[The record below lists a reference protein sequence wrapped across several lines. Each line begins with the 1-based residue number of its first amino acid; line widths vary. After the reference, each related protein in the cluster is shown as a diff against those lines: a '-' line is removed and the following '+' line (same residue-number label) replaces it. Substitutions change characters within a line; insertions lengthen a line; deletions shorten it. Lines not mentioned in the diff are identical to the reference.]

1 MQPRPDSIQLT
12 LQSALDL
19 KVALDV
25 RIDPIDLALFIRDTG
40 PKEPWANVHIDGKT
54 IVGNTTLGVEST
66 HTPIVNSTTW
76 LNYVHNTVFQ
86 KETAL
91 SVRGKTTS
99 YLGVLKSKVTMD
111 KDIISPSKP
120 IPVLMAIKDAQANVP
135 FPQSSPEPIQRF
147 QHFGQLPARP
157 PEARRLK
164 SDRQRLP
171 SQPVRAY
178 SGDRDDSPGRVQRG
192 PARRQRHP
200 RRSHAVPR
208 PEQASP
214 DGHT

>member
-19 KVALDV
+19 KVALNV

-66 HTPIVNSTTW
+66 HTPIVNATTW

-111 KDIISPSKP
+111 KDIISPSKLSP
-120 IPVLMAIKDAQANVP
+120 ALIACRATQANVS
-135 FPQSSPEPIQRF
+135 FSPIQ
-147 QHFGQLPARP
+147 P
-157 PEARRLK
+157 
-164 SDRQRLP
+164 
-171 SQPVRAY
+171 
-178 SGDRDDSPGRVQRG
+178 
-192 PARRQRHP
+192 
-200 RRSHAVPR
+200 
-208 PEQASP
+208 
-214 DGHT
+214 